1 MAFKAQWYRDKFAKK
16 RTKGFCGFP
25 VAVVDFYGLDNTRAT
40 KVAVSIFAHE
50 DADPDPVQR
59 WFCDTTDART
69 DPEIIEAIVQLID
82 LYGARSVAA
91 DNRIVGCPHD
101 EGIDY
106 PDGEKCPQC
115 SFWANRD
122 RSSDEIERCD
132 FK

>member
-1 MAFKAQWYRDKFAKK
+1 
-16 RTKGFCGFP
+16 
-25 VAVVDFYGLDNTRAT
+25 
-40 KVAVSIFAHE
+40 
-50 DADPDPVQR
+50 
-59 WFCDTTDART
+59 
-69 DPEIIEAIVQLID
+69 
-82 LYGARSVAA
+82 VAA